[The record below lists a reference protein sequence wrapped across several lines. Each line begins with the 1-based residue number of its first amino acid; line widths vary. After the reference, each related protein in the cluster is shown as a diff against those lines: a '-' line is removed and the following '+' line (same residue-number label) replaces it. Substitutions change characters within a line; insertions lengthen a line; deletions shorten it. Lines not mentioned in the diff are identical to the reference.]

1 MLTYDDIPREFNLT
15 THFVDRHVEE
25 GRGDRTALVTDDG
38 PVTYADLAALT
49 NRVGN
54 ALIELGVRQEE
65 RVLIALND
73 SPEFVASWYAS
84 LKIGAVTAEVY
95 TFLAAKD
102 FAYYLDYTRAAVA
115 IVDVATLER
124 FREASVGSRYLRRLL
139 VVGAA
144 PGTLRS
150 GEEHF
155 EALVAATPDAL
166 APAPTSRDD
175 IAIWKFTTGSTGA
188 PKACV
193 HRMHVPLISAEA
205 YARGVLDIQPD
216 DIVLPV
222 PKLFFGYARDMT
234 ALFPFLV
241 GAAGVVFAQ
250 RTTADG
256 IFERIERHQ
265 PTILVNVP
273 TMMRTMV
280 DHPSAAER
288 DLSGLRLTTSAGEG
302 LPGELLDRWLSTFGV
317 EVLDGIGSSEAYHI
331 YVSSRP
337 GAVRPGSL
345 GQAVPGYE
353 GRIVD
358 AAGVELP
365 VGETGRLWVKAPTAA
380 VMYFNDRA
388 KSVETYAGE
397 LVMTGDLFSRDEDG
411 YFWYRGRADELL
423 KVGGIW
429 VAPAEI
435 ETCLRAHP
443 AVTDCAVVGYED
455 EGLVKPRAFIVASGD
470 ETPSPE
476 LATALQAHVKST
488 LSPHKY
494 PRDVRFVDDLPKLGS
509 GKVDRAQLRRT
520 APAAAA

>member
-1 MLTYDDIPREFNLT
+1 MLSYEDIPREFNLA
-15 THFVDRHVEE
+15 THFVDRHLQE
-25 GRGDRTALVTDDG
+25 GRGDRTALLTDEG
-38 PVTYADLAALT
+38 AVSYAELAQLT
-49 NRVGN
+49 NRIGN
-54 ALIELGVRQEE
+54 VLLELGVRQEE

-73 SPEFVASWYAS
+73 SPEFVAAWYGS
-84 LKIGAVTAEVY
+84 LKVGAVTAEVY

-102 FAYYLDYTRAAVA
+102 FAYYLDYTRASVA
-115 IVDVATLER
+115 IVDADTLER
-124 FREASVGSRYLRRLL
+124 FREAAVGARHLRVLL
-139 VVGAA
+139 VAGAQ
-144 PGTLRS
+144 PGTLRD
-150 GEEHF
+150 GEAHLEP
-155 EALVAATPDAL
+155 LVAAASPDLQA
-166 APAPTSRDD
+166 APTSRDD

-193 HRMHVPLISAEA
+193 HRMHVPLLSAES
-205 YARGVLDIQPD
+205 YARDVLAIQPD

-241 GAAGVVFAQ
+241 GGAGIVFPQ
-250 RTTADG
+250 RTTA
-256 IFERIERHQ
+256 ERIFDLVARHR

-273 TMMRTMV
+273 TMMRAMV
-280 DHPSAAER
+280 EDPSAATR
-288 DLSGLRLTTSAGEG
+288 DLSGLRLATSAGEG
-302 LPGELLDRWLSTFGV
+302 LPAALLERWLDTFGV

-331 YVSSRP
+331 YFSSRP
-337 GAVRPGSL
+337 GAVRPGSV

-358 AAGVELP
+358 ADGAELP

-380 VMYFNDRA
+380 IMYFNDRG
-388 KSVETYAGE
+388 KSLDTYAGD

-435 ETCLRAHP
+435 ETCLRTHA
-443 AVTDCAVVGYED
+443 AVADCAVIAYSE
-455 EGLVKPRAFIVASGD
+455 EGLAKPRAFVVLAEGSD
-470 ETPSPE
+470 PTPA
-476 LATALQAHVKST
+476 LAAELQAHVKTT

-494 PRDVRFVDDLPKLGS
+494 PRDVRFVAELPKTGS
-509 GKVDRAQLRRT
+509 GKINRAQLRQ
-520 APAAAA
+520 AA